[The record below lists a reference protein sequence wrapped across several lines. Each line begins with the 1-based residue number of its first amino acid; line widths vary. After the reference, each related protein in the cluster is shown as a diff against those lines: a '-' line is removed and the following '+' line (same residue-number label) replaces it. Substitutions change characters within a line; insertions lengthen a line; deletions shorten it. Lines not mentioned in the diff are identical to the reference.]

1 MHVGDLGTW
10 PVIAEI
16 RVREE
21 EWQKGEGWNM
31 EEGELRELM
40 NTWTI

>member
-1 MHVGDLGTW
+1 MLVGALDTW

-16 RVREE
+16 GVREE
-21 EWQKGEGWNM
+21 EWQKGGGWNI